1 MPTQVLTPSIAP
13 RQIALC
19 TQMPVVNG
27 TTYSDSF
34 ELNLHHLHKATAPI
48 VLKVSGQFVRP
59 GNAQS
64 GVSLLIVQG
73 SLDNVTWVKIYA
85 SDLYIP
91 SVGVPWETLQPHSA
105 TVSGVITL
113 GVVLQLYPYMR
124 IAFADTGI
132 MTGAFVTATIL
143 DR

>member
-27 TTYSDSF
+27 TTYSDSI